1 MVVSIVEADQMQL
14 WLRLPNYACWGFAKI
29 GIEGICM
36 ESAHMH
42 CACNDSLCRLVSA
55 VQVGAAA
62 TATAGAIQNY
72 AQKQMA
78 GQPGSQEHA
87 KVSPTFKRG

>member
-1 MVVSIVEADQMQL
+1 MHSSDLVCSDAFLLIVG
-14 WLRLPNYACWGFAKI
+14 C
-29 GIEGICM
+29 
-36 ESAHMH
+36 
-42 CACNDSLCRLVSA
+42 LCC

-78 GQPGSQEHA
+78 TPTNGEPA
-87 KVSPTFKRG
+87 KISPHFKRG